1 MKSLRDK
8 MNNWEAPP
16 PAHAWE
22 RISRALDESEMEAT
36 YPARLRS
43 LELEAPENAWQ
54 GIAAQLG
61 SPAET
66 ESKPA
71 VVPLRRTRMAWL
83 RIAAAAAVLLLA
95 VWGTRNWWLPTGE
108 ALDSPPALVV
118 TPAPNSPKPNNN
130 LPAPGPHVFESDSLR
145 SALASTPKN
154 THRADL
160 YAGSDLQY
168 AAAANA
174 EYAEELSKAIYVFE
188 DPAKNRAEKYVTLLT
203 PEGSFIRVSKK
214 WSHLLC
220 CITGE
225 EKNAVCD
232 KQVKAWQDQM
242 ASSPV
247 TPAPGNFMDLL
258 DLVNS
263 LSEGASL

>member
-1 MKSLRDK
+1 MNSLRDK
-8 MNNWEAPP
+8 MNNWEARP
-16 PAHAWE
+16 PAHMWD
-22 RISRALDESEMEAT
+22 RISRALDESEMNAAFPE
-36 YPARLRS
+36 RLRS
-43 LELEAPENAWQ
+43 LEISAPDQAWQ
-54 GIAAQLG
+54 GIAAKLD
-61 SPAET
+61 SPSVT
-66 ESKPA
+66 EGNEA
-71 VVPLRRTRMAWL
+71 VPMRRHRLVWI
-83 RIAAAAAVLLLA
+83 RVAAAAAILLLA
-95 VWGTRNWWLPTGE
+95 VWGTRQWWMPAGE
-108 ALDSPPALVV
+108 AIDAPAALVV
-118 TPAPNSPKPNNN
+118 KPESTLPKPDNN
-130 LPAPGPHVFESDSLR
+130 LPAPGPHVFEADSLQN
-145 SALASTPKN
+145 SLASAQKN
-154 THRADL
+154 NRRADM

-174 EYAEELSKAIYVFE
+174 EYADELSKAIYVFE
-188 DPAKNRAEKYVTLLT
+188 DPAENRAEKYVTLLT

-225 EKNAVCD
+225 EPNAVCD

-263 LSEGASL
+263 LSEGTSL